1 MSVPGP
7 ATSKLRLSAGSLDAN
22 ISRKL
27 SKFIVTDM
35 YTNAS
40 SDRIYL
46 AFELKRLSGPFW
58 MSLFIPSI
66 CLVFAAE
73 IILFIDEKH
82 FEAMIMV
89 ALTSNLVMYT
99 LYSSILEKMPEDS
112 TLKLIDVWLLHGLL
126 MPMLVFV
133 VLVTNELL
141 NNKGKNVKTLRT
153 GSKVANSTIPV
164 ASKIRS
170 CTEKDSLTNN
180 GRNSMKICKLLI
192 PATSVLFIIIFF
204 LICLVNNYKSI

>member
-1 MSVPGP
+1 M
-7 ATSKLRLSAGSLDAN
+7 RLSAGSLDAN

-40 SDRIYL
+40 SDMIYL

-73 IILFIDEKH
+73 IILFIDETH

-141 NNKGKNVKTLRT
+141 NNKAKNVKTLRT
-153 GSKVANSTIPV
+153 GSKANSTVTV

-170 CTEKDSLTNN
+170 CTEKDSITNN

-192 PATSVLFIIIFF
+192 PAVSVLFIIIFF